1 VTEFGELSRDVDV
14 EEAEWVRRS
23 CSGDARAFGRLV
35 ERYQGRLLNAV
46 TRTVGRQADAE
57 DIVQEAFMR
66 AFEAID
72 RFRQRS
78 TFYTWLYRIAFNL
91 VASVH
96 RQRRRF
102 SNPGE
107 AAPVEEL
114 EADNTANPGAHAEA
128 NEQRHRVQQ
137 AINELSE
144 TFRVPL
150 VLREIEGMNYGE
162 IGEVLRIPVGT
173 VKSRIYR
180 ARLDL
185 RDKLRDLL

>member
-1 VTEFGELSRDVDV
+1 VTVDG

-23 CSGDARAFGRLV
+23 RSGDARAFGRLV

-46 TRTVGRQADAE
+46 TRTVGRQPEAE

-66 AFEAID
+66 AFEAIE
-72 RFRQRS
+72 RFRQHS

-91 VASVH
+91 VASMH
-96 RQRRRF
+96 RQHRHLP
-102 SNPGE
+102 NPGE
-107 AAPVEEL
+107 AVPIEEV
-114 EADNTANPGAHAEA
+114 EADGTTNPGAHAEA
-128 NEQRHRVQQ
+128 NEQRRRVQQ
-137 AINELSE
+137 AINELPE

-180 ARLDL
+180 ARVDL

>member
-1 VTEFGELSRDVDV
+1 VTVDV

-23 CSGDARAFGRLV
+23 CSGDTQAFGRLV
-35 ERYQGRLLNAV
+35 ERYQSRLLNAV
-46 TRTVGRQADAE
+46 TRTVGRRAEAE
-57 DIVQEAFMR
+57 DIVQEAFVR

-91 VASVH
+91 VASMH
-96 RQRRRF
+96 RQRRYR
-102 SNPGE
+102 SGPPGGPPAE
-107 AAPVEEL
+107 PVRVEEL
-114 EADNTANPGAHAEA
+114 EAADTANPEA
-128 NEQRHRVQQ
+128 QVEVNEQRRRVQQ
-137 AINELSE
+137 AISELPE
-144 TFRVPL
+144 TFRLAL

-162 IGEVLRIPVGT
+162 IGEVLRVPVGT

-180 ARLDL
+180 ARMDL